1 MHEVS
6 ATSHPSHLC
15 STVFMVQLGEFEP
28 FRLGSSSWSST
39 TSSLVFSRR
48 FCSTADAIKC
58 SDVRSGQHR
67 LVDMSSARHRTLVL
81 FLASLLVAIRGHA
94 LALAAGLFSGVAGA
108 IRVALRP
115 DFHAIQD
122 GVNTRS
128 RQGMRPG
135 AATARQTRM
144 GKIKRRPEH
153 VQCSPSLPTKP
164 PPCPKPSWPL
174 GPSAA
179 RSEKRS
185 RSWFAKKT
193 FPPRGPPGRSKRMRA
208 ALTCMLLLA
217 VGAPACLAFAP
228 HSMLWQTAFTG
239 KGVRHVARC
248 TSAPTRI
255 LHRGARAGG
264 LRGATGMF
272 TGIVEEMGQVVA
284 LQAENM
290 AAWDSPGTTV
300 EGVTLTIGQ
309 LSDRRQPG
317 WFQTEGICFEQL
329 PRSPWRAPTR
339 DAPFLSTESA

>member
-1 MHEVS
+1 
-6 ATSHPSHLC
+6 
-15 STVFMVQLGEFEP
+15 
-28 FRLGSSSWSST
+28 
-39 TSSLVFSRR
+39 
-48 FCSTADAIKC
+48 
-58 SDVRSGQHR
+58 
-67 LVDMSSARHRTLVL
+67 
-81 FLASLLVAIRGHA
+81 
-94 LALAAGLFSGVAGA
+94 
-108 IRVALRP
+108 
-115 DFHAIQD
+115 
-122 GVNTRS
+122 
-128 RQGMRPG
+128 
-135 AATARQTRM
+135 
-144 GKIKRRPEH
+144 
-153 VQCSPSLPTKP
+153 
-164 PPCPKPSWPL
+164 
-174 GPSAA
+174 
-179 RSEKRS
+179 
-185 RSWFAKKT
+185 
-193 FPPRGPPGRSKRMRA
+193 MRA

-317 WFQTEGICFEQL
+317 WFPPDGTCFEQL
-329 PRSPWRAPTR
+329 PRSPLRAPTR